1 MTARD
6 DTPKNKMSSDGL
18 RYTAKKPGSAFG
30 APVLGSS
37 SATMSCFKCGRHKP
51 LSELLTKKILGR
63 NQKVCMVSCQS
74 KT

>member
-6 DTPKNKMSSDGL
+6 ETPKNKMSGDGL

-37 SATMSCFKCGRHKP
+37 LARMSCFKCGRHKP
-51 LSELLTKKILGR
+51 LAELLTKKMLGR
-63 NQKVCMVSCQS
+63 NQKVCAVNCQTRS
-74 KT
+74 

>member
-6 DTPKNKMSSDGL
+6 ETPKNKMSSDGL

-37 SATMSCFKCGRHKP
+37 SATMSCFKCGRHKV

-63 NQKVCMVSCQS
+63 NQKVCAVNCQAR
-74 KT
+74 T